1 MILKKALELRESI
14 VYLRRTLDDYKEEK
28 NFSNQ
33 DVIKLSRELD
43 EKVNRYLEII
53 EEVRVVNQSKTT
65 DNVIVNGCG
74 IVL

>member
-53 EEVRVVNQSKTT
+53 EEVRVVN
-65 DNVIVNGCG
+65 
-74 IVL
+74 